1 MDQNRNDL
9 IMIFLALSIHTLSE
23 KPHFLCLIMIYR
35 FAYHIFARQIACGN
49 VIFTHF
55 LLMLQSSFGFID
67 YFDCRSAAQAILSL
81 NGKQLLSILGLCMLI
96 SVNTLLLLALNA
108 KDSPQNQVW
117 SANKCQLGI
126 YKYSEGGHI
135 RFGTE

>member
-1 MDQNRNDL
+1 
-9 IMIFLALSIHTLSE
+9 
-23 KPHFLCLIMIYR
+23 
-35 FAYHIFARQIACGN
+35 
-49 VIFTHF
+49 
-55 LLMLQSSFGFID
+55 MLQSSFGFID

-126 YKYSEGGHI
+126 YKYSEGGYI
-135 RFGTE
+135 RFGTERCLYLYIIIFCICIVLVLSSVMQVHRYEFMVSEF

>member
-1 MDQNRNDL
+1 
-9 IMIFLALSIHTLSE
+9 MIFTLS
-23 KPHFLCLIMIYR
+23 
-35 FAYHIFARQIACGN
+35 
-49 VIFTHF
+49 

-67 YFDCRSAAQAILSL
+67 YFDRRSAAQAILSL

-126 YKYSEGGHI
+126 YKYSEGGYI
-135 RFGTE
+135 RSGTERCLYYISIFVFYLFFQVSCRYIDMKMWFLNSNDKLW